1 MNPQANI
8 ASRSAIYEATSA
20 IQNLSRAFTDDRTPP
35 AVRRDLELARER
47 LVAAMENVT
56 IAIQFSQEML
66 KP

>member
-1 MNPQANI
+1 VNPQANI

-20 IQNLSRAFTDDRTPP
+20 IQNLSRAFTDDRTPN

-47 LVAAMENVT
+47 LAAAKNNVT
-56 IAIQFSQEML
+56 LALEML